1 MTEEG
6 NRRSLEDLDARI
18 KQARGAP
25 DGTKRG
31 AGGSALA
38 GPGLGLALR
47 VSVELVASFIV
58 AGGMGLLL
66 DRWLG
71 TGPWLL
77 LVFLLLGAAA
87 GIMSAYRTAQHVQRR
102 AEKET
107 GGGGQKG
114 AP

>member
-1 MTEEG
+1 VTEEG
-6 NRRSLEDLDARI
+6 NRRSLEDLGARI

-31 AGGSALA
+31 TVGSALA

-87 GIMSAYRTAQHVQRR
+87 GIMSAYRTAQQVQRR

-107 GGGGQKG
+107 GGGGQEG